1 MNSGSEQILV
11 VDDEPVFQELVQ
23 AWLSDAGFQVT
34 IAATSVDALR
44 LARERQ
50 FDLVISDYYLPDY
63 LGTDFLKH
71 LRGLHGYEHV
81 PAIMVTARADE
92 LDKPRLR
99 RKLQV
104 LVFPKPCNMQ
114 RLCDTVREC
123 LSIACR
129 S

>member
-1 MNSGSEQILV
+1 MNSESKHILV
-11 VDDEPVFQELVQ
+11 LDDEPVFQKVVQ
-23 AWLSDAGFQVT
+23 RWLSDAGFQVT
-34 IAATSVDALR
+34 LAKTSIDALG
-44 LARERQ
+44 LAQ
-50 FDLVISDYYLPDY
+50 DQLFDLVISDYYLPDY

-71 LRGLHGYEHV
+71 LRGLHGYKHV